1 MIKPASQV
9 AYVTN
14 SQSDSISVMRI
25 NTLMPELTVV
35 TNTIENVGSIPVGLA
50 FTPDGRKAYVVNG
63 GGNRVRVIDTE
74 TETVDNTL
82 IRVGDQ
88 PQEIAIN
95 SVGTRAYVT
104 NFGDGTVSVIDMETN
119 TELTRIIVGGNP
131 NGIAVRPGDAEVY
144 VVNLGNNTVSII
156 ETSTNTVVHR
166 LTRLEVDGSIGLLPQ
181 KVAFSPDGK
190 RAFITNSLDFT
201 VTIIDTETRDNL
213 NTLFV
218 GVESFN
224 DVINE
229 PDGIFISPD
238 GLRLYVSLFGRNG
251 QGRYLGVFSGTTN
264 RIQAFTEVGDG
275 PIGIAVGGS

>member
-1 MIKPASQV
+1 ME
-9 AYVTN
+9 
-14 SQSDSISVMRI
+14 I

-50 FTPDGRKAYVVNG
+50 FSPDGRKAYVVNG
-63 GGNRVRVIDTE
+63 GENRVRVIDTE
-74 TETVDNTL
+74 TETVDDTL

-95 SVGTRAYVT
+95 SAGTRAYVT
-104 NFGDGTVSVIDMETN
+104 NYGDGTVSVIDLETN

-156 ETSTNTVVHR
+156 ETSTNSVVRR
-166 LTRLEVDGSIGLLPQ
+166 LTRLEVDGGIGLLPQ

-190 RAFITNSLDFT
+190 QAFITNSLDYT
-201 VTIIDTETRDNL
+201 VTIIDTETREKLD
-213 NTLFV
+213 TLFV
-218 GVESFN
+218 GVGSSD

-229 PDGIFISPD
+229 PDGVFISPN
-238 GLRLYVSLFGRNG
+238 GLRLYVSLFGRDG
-251 QGRYLGVFSGTTN
+251 QGRYLIIFSANTK
-264 RIQAFTEVGDG
+264 RIQAITEVGDG
-275 PIGIAVGGS
+275 PIGIAVGGQ